1 LARLKPN
8 VLKVLQADGIVERI
22 GADHIHGNVNRAIE
36 AQLAGHGRARKAN
49 QLSTARASTREKV
62 RGDQVR

>member
-8 VLKVLQADGIVERI
+8 VLKVLQADGIIRSI

-36 AQLAGHGRARKAN
+36 AQLADR
-49 QLSTARASTREKV
+49 RENTPSAPEPPKNNPL
-62 RGDQVR
+62 R